1 MSFEE
6 YAEESIVEYA
16 RFHGL
21 SKDPPRG
28 PLPLSHIES
37 LMHTFEKTAL
47 DDSHLKQIKYQPIPQ
62 LGERLTID
70 KGAEILL
77 AGASG
82 VLLDQSTIEKIT
94 AAASIRPRR
103 QNLKLEIPLLKTD
116 PDADLRA
123 FKKRQNASLKDEKF
137 IYEPLDIE
145 NDEGLQW
152 PSRFANLPE
161 ETMKAC
167 SMEKITVTR
176 DTMVYLQAALKDS
189 WSRDDTNELLWSQ
202 SSYKRVRCNLRSMSN
217 YHLCCS

>member
-6 YAEESIVEYA
+6 YGEESVVEYA

-21 SKDPPRG
+21 SKDPLRG

-37 LMHTFEKTAL
+37 LMHTFQKAAL
-47 DDSHLKQIKYQPIPQ
+47 DDSHLEQIKYEPIPQ
-62 LGERLTID
+62 LDERLTID
-70 KGAEILL
+70 KEAEILL

-82 VLLDQSTIEKIT
+82 VFLDQSTIDKIT

-123 FKKRQNASLKDEKF
+123 FKKRQNPNLSDENF

-145 NDEGLQW
+145 KDEGLQW

-161 ETMKAC
+161 ETMKSC

-176 DTMVYLQAALKDS
+176 DTMAYLQAALKDN
-189 WSRDDTNELLWSQ
+189 WSRDDTNDLLWSQ
-202 SSYKRVRCNLRSMSN
+202 SSYKRVRCNLCSISNFHLFRS
-217 YHLCCS
+217 